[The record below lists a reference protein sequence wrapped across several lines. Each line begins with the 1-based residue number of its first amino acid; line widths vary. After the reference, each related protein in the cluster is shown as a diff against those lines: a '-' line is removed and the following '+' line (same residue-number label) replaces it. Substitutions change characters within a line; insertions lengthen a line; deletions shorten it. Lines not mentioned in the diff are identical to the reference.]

1 MGRAQFEP
9 TSSQGRPMRTKR
21 FLKILAAVAATALTL
36 LLVSACSD
44 GDAPASSTGKVTL
57 RYWAWAPGSAEEVK
71 EFNRTH
77 PNIEVV
83 HTDAGGGE
91 QSSAKLLAAVRADN
105 APDLALVE
113 NTALPRMIVA
123 GAPLDIT
130 AYVSDVQNQ
139 YSSGSW
145 AQTTFDG
152 HTYALPQDVGPM
164 ALLYRKDIFDKYGI
178 DDPLTWE
185 DYRKAA
191 ATIKARNP
199 KLTMASLST
208 DGWGWYAAVA
218 AQAGDDWWS
227 IDGNK
232 WTVNIAG
239 ENSRK
244 MMKFF
249 QGMYEDGLIKADPLL
264 TPTYNQQLNNGTM
277 LSWPSAVWAP
287 GVIYGVA
294 PKTAGKWALAPLP
307 RWDADDPIVS
317 FQGGSSVI
325 VTAKSKHPR
334 EAAEFAKW
342 LNAGAEGAEMILN
355 VQNGYPAALSG
366 QKAATSQKPP
376 ALMPQQTDYYKV
388 VAEIAKNTRPVTWGP
403 NTDVAASA
411 FTDAMN
417 AAVQNGTSWEDVL
430 TITQKAVVDDLKKQG
445 FETSEG

>member
-1 MGRAQFEP
+1 
-9 TSSQGRPMRTKR
+9 MRTSKFR
-21 FLKILAAVAATALTL
+21 RIVAAAAATVATALFA
-36 LLVSACSD
+36 SACSD
-44 GDAPASSTGKVTL
+44 AGTSTSSGGKVTL
-57 RYWAWAPGSAEEVK
+57 QYWAWAPGSAQEVK

-77 PNIEVV
+77 PDIKVV

-91 QSSAKLLAAVRADN
+91 QSSAKLLAAIRAGN

-113 NTALPRMIVA
+113 NTSLPRMIVA

-130 AYVSDVQNQ
+130 DYVSDVRKN
-139 YSSGSW
+139 YSAGSW
-145 AQTTFDG
+145 AQTTFG
-152 HTYALPQDVGPM
+152 GQTYGLPQDVGPM
-164 ALLYRKDIFDKYGI
+164 ALLYRKDVFDKYGI
-178 DDPLTWE
+178 KAPVTWE

-191 ATIKARNP
+191 ARIKARNP

-227 IDGNK
+227 VDGDK
-232 WTVNIAG
+232 WTVNIDGA
-239 ENSRK
+239 NSRK
-244 MMKFF
+244 VMDFF
-249 QGMYEDGLIKADPLL
+249 QGMFKDGLITADPIL

-277 LSWPSAVWAP
+277 LSWPSAAWAP

-307 RWDADDPIVS
+307 RWNADDPTVS

-325 VTAKSKHPR
+325 VTSKSKHPK

-342 LNAGAEGAEMILN
+342 LNAGDQGAKMILN

-366 QKAATSQKPP
+366 QKAATAQKPP
-376 ALMPQQTDYYKV
+376 ALMPQQSDYYSV
-388 VAEIAKNTRPVTWGP
+388 VAEIAKHTRPVTWGP
-403 NTDVAASA
+403 NTDVAATA

-417 AAVQNGTSWEDVL
+417 AAVHNGTSWADVL
-430 TITQKAVVDDLKKQG
+430 TVTQKAVVKDLKKQG
-445 FETSEG
+445 FKVSEG

>member
-1 MGRAQFEP
+1 
-9 TSSQGRPMRTKR
+9 MRTSNFRKSV
-21 FLKILAAVAATALTL
+21 AAVAAAAATALL
-36 LLVSACSD
+36 ASACS
-44 GDAPASSTGKVTL
+44 GAGTSTSSDGKVTL
-57 RYWAWAPGSAEEVK
+57 QYWAWAPGSAQEVK

-77 PNIEVV
+77 PDIKVV

-91 QSSAKLLAAVRADN
+91 QSSAKLLAAIRAGN
-105 APDLALVE
+105 APDLSLVE

-130 AYVSDVQNQ
+130 DYVSDVRKN

-145 AQTTFDG
+145 AQTTFSG
-152 HTYALPQDVGPM
+152 RTYGLPQDVGPM
-164 ALLYRKDIFDKYGI
+164 ALLYRKDVFDEYGI
-178 DDPLTWE
+178 KTPVTWE

-191 ATIKARNP
+191 ARIKARNP

-227 IDGNK
+227 VHGDK
-232 WTVNIAG
+232 WTVNIDGA
-239 ENSRK
+239 NSRK
-244 MMKFF
+244 VMDFF
-249 QGMYEDGLIKADPLL
+249 QGMFKDGLITADPIL
-264 TPTYNQQLNNGTM
+264 TPTYNQELNNGTM
-277 LSWPSAVWAP
+277 LSWPSAAWAP

-307 RWDADDPIVS
+307 RWNANDPTVS

-325 VTAKSKHPR
+325 VTSKSKHPK

-342 LNAGAEGAEMILN
+342 LNASDKGAEMILN

-366 QKAATSQKPP
+366 QKAATAQKPP

-388 VAEIAKNTRPVTWGP
+388 VAEIAKHTRPVTWGP
-403 NTDVAASA
+403 NTDVAATA

-417 AAVQNGTSWEDVL
+417 AAVHNGTSWADVL
-430 TITQKAVVDDLKKQG
+430 TVTQKAVVKDLKKQG
-445 FETSEG
+445 FKVSEG

>member
-1 MGRAQFEP
+1 
-9 TSSQGRPMRTKR
+9 MRTRKFR
-21 FLKILAAVAATALTL
+21 RTLAAVAAAVGTALL
-36 LLVSACSD
+36 ASACSD
-44 GDAPASSTGKVTL
+44 GSAATSSGGQVTL
-57 RYWAWAPGSAEEVK
+57 QYWAWAPGSAQEVK

-77 PNIEVV
+77 PDIKVV

-91 QSSAKLLAAVRADN
+91 QSSAKLLAAIRAGN

-113 NTALPRMIVA
+113 NTSLPRMIVA

-130 AYVSDVQNQ
+130 DYVSDVRKN
-139 YSSGSW
+139 YSRGSW
-145 AQTTFDG
+145 AQTTFSG
-152 HTYALPQDVGPM
+152 RTYGLPQDVGPM
-164 ALLYRKDIFDKYGI
+164 ALVYRKDVFDKYGI
-178 DDPLTWE
+178 KAPLTWE

-191 ATIKARNP
+191 AEIKARNP

-227 IDGNK
+227 VHGDK
-232 WTVNIAG
+232 WTVDIDGA
-239 ENSRK
+239 NSRK
-244 MMKFF
+244 VMDFF
-249 QGMYEDGLIKADPLL
+249 QGMFKDGLIAADPIL

-277 LSWPSAVWAP
+277 LSWPSAAWAP

-307 RWDADDPIVS
+307 RWNANDPTVS
-317 FQGGSSVI
+317 FQGGSSVV
-325 VTAKSKHPR
+325 VTSKSKHPK

-342 LNAGAEGAEMILN
+342 LNAGDKGAKLILN

-366 QKAATSQKPP
+366 QEAATAQKPP

-388 VAEIAKNTRPVTWGP
+388 VAEIAKHTRPVTWGP
-403 NTDVAASA
+403 NTDVAATA

-417 AAVQNGTSWEDVL
+417 AAVHNGTSWADVL
-430 TITQKAVVDDLKKQG
+430 TVTQKAVVNDLKKQG
-445 FETSEG
+445 FKVSEG